1 MQFKTEIWSMKNNK
15 NMYRSGCP
23 LSSALD
29 IVGDKWS
36 LIIIRDMFIERTT
49 FKEFLS
55 GPEKIATNILSQ
67 RLKWLKDNKIID
79 YTFKSDNK
87 KVKHY
92 FLTEK
97 GIELYPAMFEIMAWS
112 QRNLDKELDPLTL
125 EWNEKNKHKSKAQ
138 KIRDILSNYRSL
150 KENLLLSA

>member
-1 MQFKTEIWSMKNNK
+1 MSNENRF
-15 NMYRSGCP
+15 RSGCP
-23 LSSALD
+23 LTSALD
-29 IVGDKWS
+29 VVGDKWS

-67 RLKWLKDNKIID
+67 RLRWLSENDIID
-79 YTFKSDNK
+79 FTYQNENR

-97 GIELYPAMFEIMAWS
+97 GIELYPAMFELMEWS
-112 QRNLDKELDPLTL
+112 QNNLDKELDPLTL
-125 EWNEKNKHKSKAQ
+125 EWNEKNKHKSNAVKVEEM
-138 KIRDILSNYRSL
+138 ISNYRAHKESL
-150 KENLLLSA
+150 LMST